1 MHEARGFLGSVTG
14 QKTNLP
20 EKLHTHATQEVRK
33 HPLLAEENT
42 QVAVQ
47 SRFKER
53 SSTDIQT
60 QRPSDN
66 LISAG
71 RQFWKG
77 TRASNG
83 SGVRR
88 VKSLGLAG
96 PKCRLAS
103 GSACREPNLSGLQE
117 KAIISPMHL
126 KKMNIADVEA
136 ELEAEIQGQLEEE
149 IGKEIL
155 ILSRKLANLQARYGG
170 KRMLK
175 RGFKAAVLSC
185 PETPLL
191 LEASHLQNEG
201 RPEVLQNRFCSVGMD
216 IADEALQ
223 GRLQST
229 SFLQSRDLE
238 SKSFLRPHS
247 GERKSELDG
256 IPCFRRGGSLG
267 APTRF
272 PENKTQRHES
282 DGFNPSNFTDDLAS
296 NNFHEFSARGQK
308 VPQFQVLTNF
318 TKGSLGE
325 TLKHKEAS
333 VSSCQNEGQ
342 TKANDDVAIDIF
354 SSEDLNK
361 DEVAYSISNGDYH
374 DSSRRFEWVKTLRS
388 GVKGLHNS
396 TRPGSSSSP
405 PVETMQ
411 IMPDCSSIGT
421 AVKQAPEEIL
431 LTHHCVAELPKELE
445 ADSTTPENRAI
456 DTGGNLSAVDDH
468 ESCSLQRDVNVPP
481 RRNGSQM
488 LAKVQKRQ
496 LDSSFENKPG
506 KTGKLS
512 TNEEDT
518 GFLDTRVAL
527 HLLKAGLK
535 RAPSFGKRPGS
546 SPLPANFCSKSESSN
561 YRKDGRRPVSS
572 PFPANSCSKSQ
583 SSNYRKD
590 SRSHFQ
596 RSQGILHESR
606 HPGKDASSCEQ
617 VNAKALRIF
626 KGEKKIRLPRKDLQL
641 PHGGEISEQ
650 KQVFSNKEEGKVEH
664 EEIHEAAGNAKNAGI
679 QEPRHVHELDKE
691 TTSKWQEERKSYE
704 DYESFVEP
712 SDIRG
717 HQSDEAD
724 DSKQS
729 DSSLS
734 REDIARL
741 SNAAVLCLTKTSHP
755 MKTSYVRHI
764 ELVVTTGN
772 KNPSQ
777 KSSSIRTLENE
788 SAHLNLESVAT
799 SQRNDHLQQA
809 IQKPEKG
816 QEADQGNEGE
826 QLLLP
831 SISKFNNYKIP
842 TFCEKSIQFP
852 EAFRYLYLMG
862 PLYCC
867 LTSKDWFHKRD
878 LQSGL
883 SINLKSK
890 IQDTLT
896 L

>member
-1 MHEARGFLGSVTG
+1 
-14 QKTNLP
+14 
-20 EKLHTHATQEVRK
+20 
-33 HPLLAEENT
+33 
-42 QVAVQ
+42 
-47 SRFKER
+47 
-53 SSTDIQT
+53 
-60 QRPSDN
+60 
-66 LISAG
+66 
-71 RQFWKG
+71 
-77 TRASNG
+77 
-83 SGVRR
+83 
-88 VKSLGLAG
+88 
-96 PKCRLAS
+96 
-103 GSACREPNLSGLQE
+103 
-117 KAIISPMHL
+117 
-126 KKMNIADVEA
+126 
-136 ELEAEIQGQLEEE
+136 
-149 IGKEIL
+149 
-155 ILSRKLANLQARYGG
+155 
-170 KRMLK
+170 
-175 RGFKAAVLSC
+175 
-185 PETPLL
+185 
-191 LEASHLQNEG
+191 
-201 RPEVLQNRFCSVGMD
+201 
-216 IADEALQ
+216 
-223 GRLQST
+223 
-229 SFLQSRDLE
+229 LQSRDLE

-267 APTRF
+267 ATTRF

-411 IMPDCSSIGT
+411 IMPDCSSICT

-431 LTHHCVAELPKELE
+431 LTHHCVADLPKELE

-496 LDSSFENKPG
+496 LDSSFENRPG

-546 SPLPANFCSKSESSN
+546 SPLPANVCSKSESSN

-664 EEIHEAAGNAKNAGI
+664 EEIHEAAGNTKNAGI

-691 TTSKWQEERKSYE
+691 TTSKWLEERKGYE
-704 DYESFVEP
+704 DYESFVET

-826 QLLLP
+826 
-831 SISKFNNYKIP
+831 
-842 TFCEKSIQFP
+842 
-852 EAFRYLYLMG
+852 
-862 PLYCC
+862 
-867 LTSKDWFHKRD
+867 
-878 LQSGL
+878 
-883 SINLKSK
+883 
-890 IQDTLT
+890 
-896 L
+896 

>member
-1 MHEARGFLGSVTG
+1 MNGCNIHEARGFLGSVTG

-42 QVAVQ
+42 QVAAR

-53 SSTDIQT
+53 SSTDIHT
-60 QRPSDN
+60 RRPSDN

-83 SGVRR
+83 CGVRR
-88 VKSLGLAG
+88 VKSLALAG

-103 GSACREPNLSGLQE
+103 GSAWREPNLSGLQE

-191 LEASHLQNEG
+191 LEASNLQNEG
-201 RPEVLQNRFCSVGMD
+201 RPEILQNKFCSMGML
-216 IADEALQ
+216 IADEALR

-229 SFLQSRDLE
+229 SFLQSKDLE

-247 GERKSELDG
+247 GERKSEVDG
-256 IPCFRRGGSLG
+256 IPCFRSGGSLG

-272 PENKTQRHES
+272 PENNTQRHES
-282 DGFNPSNFTDDLAS
+282 DCCNPSNFTADLAS

-318 TKGSLGE
+318 TKESLGE

-342 TKANDDVAIDIF
+342 AKANDDVASDIF

-361 DEVAYSISNGDYH
+361 DEVAYSNSNGDYH
-374 DSSRRFEWVKTLRS
+374 DSSRHFEWVKTLRS

-396 TRPGSSSSP
+396 TTQGSSSSP

-421 AVKQAPEEIL
+421 PVKQAPEEIL
-431 LTHHCVAELPKELE
+431 LTRHCVADLPKELE
-445 ADSTTPENRAI
+445 ADSTTPENKAI
-456 DTGGNLSAVDDH
+456 DTGGSLSAVDDH

-481 RRNGSQM
+481 SRNGSQM

-496 LDSSFENKPG
+496 LDSSFENRPG

-512 TNEEDT
+512 INEEDT

-546 SPLPANFCSKSESSN
+546 SPLQANFCSKFESSN

-572 PFPANSCSKSQ
+572 PFPANFCSKSQ

-596 RSQGILHESR
+596 RSQGGLHEFR

-617 VNAKALRIF
+617 VNAKTLRIF

-641 PHGGEISEQ
+641 PHGGEMSEQ
-650 KQVFSNKEEGKVEH
+650 KQGFSNKEEGKVEH
-664 EEIHEAAGNAKNAGI
+664 EEIHEAAGNTKNAGI

-691 TTSKWQEERKSYE
+691 TTLKWQEERKSYE
-704 DYESFVEP
+704 ADYESFVEP
-712 SDIRG
+712 SDIRA

-755 MKTSYVRHI
+755 MKTSYVRCI

-772 KNPSQ
+772 KNSSQ

-788 SAHLNLESVAT
+788 SAHLNLESVAM

-809 IQKPEKG
+809 IQKPEEG
-816 QEADQGNEGE
+816 QEADHGNEGE

-831 SISKFNNYKIP
+831 
-842 TFCEKSIQFP
+842 
-852 EAFRYLYLMG
+852 
-862 PLYCC
+862 
-867 LTSKDWFHKRD
+867 
-878 LQSGL
+878 
-883 SINLKSK
+883 
-890 IQDTLT
+890 
-896 L
+896 